1 MLLVAPPKDEFP
13 DPRVSVRSHYPKTVR
28 MHFHYARFAEILRD
42 LARLWVED
50 ALGDSEGA
58 KTS

>member
-42 LARLWVED
+42 LARLWVD
-50 ALGDSEGA
+50 GCAWRQ
-58 KTS
+58 